1 MPIFWKSRIEEGE
14 ENKFLKRYAF
24 KQTLKQLVFCR
35 KTYCRNHVFVFFLL
49 LLRETQNAL
58 QLPVFFFFFQKS
70 CNMADREEFR
80 FFQDVHVRIDIR
92 IGISSFIRPL
102 TTKFDKQVH
111 LQDLTQL
118 RLIKQVLVTSL
129 RQDHVT
135 K

>member
-1 MPIFWKSRIEEGE
+1 M
-14 ENKFLKRYAF
+14 
-24 KQTLKQLVFCR
+24 
-35 KTYCRNHVFVFFLL
+35 FVFFLL

-70 CNMADREEFR
+70 RNMADRDGEFR

-92 IGISSFIRPL
+92 IGISRFIRPM
-102 TTKFDKQVH
+102 TTKFEKQVH

>member
-1 MPIFWKSRIEEGE
+1 
-14 ENKFLKRYAF
+14 
-24 KQTLKQLVFCR
+24 
-35 KTYCRNHVFVFFLL
+35 
-49 LLRETQNAL
+49 
-58 QLPVFFFFFQKS
+58 
-70 CNMADREEFR
+70 MADREEFR

-102 TTKFDKQVH
+102 TTTFDKQVH